1 MSNALLKD
9 IKDVIVE
16 QIVEIINNSLS
27 TGCFPEGMKH
37 TEIVPLFKAGP
48 KNESTNYRPI
58 SLLITMS
65 KLLEKV
71 MYKRIYNFLNENQIY
86 RSQYGF

>member
-16 QIVEIINNSLS
+16 PIVEIINNSLA
-27 TGCFPEGMKH
+27 TGYFPEGMKH
-37 TEIVPLFKAGP
+37 AEIVPLFKAGS

-71 MYKRIYNFLNENQIY
+71 MYKRIYSFLNEN
-86 RSQYGF
+86 